1 MNSNTNPN
9 TTTTSEAQVTIET
22 VDPATLVL
30 AANVRASVSLDK
42 AFVASIKEHGV
53 LQAITGT
60 RDEDGTILVRYGQRR
75 TLAAIEAG
83 LATVPVMVVNATGDD
98 ADRIVQQLGENDH
111 RQGLSAADRLGAYEQ
126 LAALGLSAAQIT
138 RRTRRPKGEVDAALT
153 VTGSELAARAVGR
166 FEFLTLDQ
174 AATIAE
180 FDHDSEAVKALTVAA
195 KEGPF
200 EHVAQRLR
208 DDRDRDKA
216 RATLADELRA
226 TGVTVVEQPAYDDT
240 TVRPLY
246 RLAAATGGKPF
257 EVESHAACAGHAA
270 YVTVSP
276 HWTDDCTGREVR
288 AYEAEPT
295 FVCTQW
301 KAAGH
306 VDTYARGSEA
316 KPKAADMTPEQRE
329 QAKAER
335 RDVVESNKAWDA
347 AEPVRRE
354 WIAQFLTRKTAPK
367 GSAVFIARMVTQ
379 HGEAVTGVGGD
390 HLAAEWFGLTPASYG
405 TSTGWAAVIDRATD
419 ARATVIALGR
429 LLAGCEKDTSRDSWR
444 RINPRTVAYLRFL
457 AANGYELSDVE
468 QRAAGLTKK

>member
-1 MNSNTNPN
+1 V
-9 TTTTSEAQVTIET
+9 A
-22 VDPATLVL
+22 
-30 AANVRASVSLDK
+30 LDK

-60 RDEDGTILVRYGQRR
+60 RDEDGTIRVRYGQRR

-83 LATVPVMVVNATGDD
+83 LAAVPVMVVTTS
-98 ADRIVQQLGENDH
+98 ADEAVRIVQQLGENDH
-111 RQGLSAADRLGAYEQ
+111 RSDLTPADRLGAYEQ

-138 RRTRRPKGEVDAALT
+138 RRTRRPKAEVDAALT

-180 FDHDSEAVKALTVAA
+180 FDHDGEAVKVLTVAA
-195 KEGPF
+195 KEGQF
-200 EHVAQRLR
+200 DHVAQRLR
-208 DDRDRDKA
+208 DDRDRDQA
-216 RATLADELRA
+216 RAALTEELIGQ
-226 TGVTVVEQPAYDDT
+226 GVSVVEQPAYDDAS
-240 TVRPLY
+240 VRPLY
-246 RLAAATGGKPF
+246 RLAAAIGGKPF
-257 EVESHAACAGHAA
+257 EVESHAGCAGHAA

-276 HWTDDCTGREVR
+276 HWTEDDTGREVR

-295 FVCTQW
+295 FVCAQW
-301 KAAGH
+301 KAVGH

-335 RDVVESNKAWDA
+335 RDVVDSNKAWDA
-347 AEPVRRE
+347 AEPVRRD
-354 WIAQFLTRKTAPK
+354 WVAQFLTRKTAPK
-367 GSAVFIARMVTQ
+367 GTAAFIAHMVTQ

-390 HLAAEWFGLTPASYG
+390 HLAAQWFGLTPGTYG
-405 TSTGWAAVIDRATD
+405 TSSGWATLIDKGAD

-429 LLAGCEKDTSRDSWR
+429 LLAGCEKDTSRVSWR
-444 RINPRTVAYLRFL
+444 RVNPRTSAYLRFL

-468 QRAAGLTKK
+468 QRAAGPTKK